1 MGQYEKLRS
10 LLYEQTF
17 KILKRIR
24 VAKKPKT
31 RSVNANDIDL
41 LFLKARVEKPEDW
54 LEEEEPEKELLTE
67 LLVLLNKSEMRVINA
82 IYFTG
87 EGVRRIKDAA
97 EELGLSVRR
106 VEQIKK
112 RAYEKMRAYDERK
125 PKI

>member
-112 RAYEKMRAYDERK
+112 MAYKKMCAYDERK